1 MSGTVLSIERCNACG
16 AGVFPARY
24 RCPHCGAADWTSE
37 PALCGTVEE
46 STVVRHRVG
55 AQGSGDVHLV
65 SVRTPAG
72 PVVIARSDT
81 ALCAGEAVSL
91 TIDDAM
97 RVWAR
102 SLEA

>member
-1 MSGTVLSIERCNACG
+1 MSETVLVIQRCNACG
-16 AGVFPARY
+16 EAVFPARY
-24 RCPHCGAADWTSE
+24 RCPRCGAADWTGE
-37 PALCGTVEE
+37 AAADGAVEE

-55 AQGSGDVHLV
+55 AQGTGDVYLA
-65 SVRTPAG
+65 SVRVPAG

-81 ALCAGEAVSL
+81 ALHEGDAVAL

-102 SLEA
+102 AR